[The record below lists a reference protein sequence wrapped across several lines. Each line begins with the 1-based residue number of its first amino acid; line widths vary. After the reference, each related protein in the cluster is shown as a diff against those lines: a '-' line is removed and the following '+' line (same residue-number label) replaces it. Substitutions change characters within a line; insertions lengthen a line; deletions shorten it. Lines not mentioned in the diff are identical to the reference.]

1 MQLRKEEED
10 LVEDQGVRGRRRLVV
25 CACVRGRIYGRDC
38 LALKMAKA
46 GILQR
51 GKVQF
56 CVNIIEVLPKSAELI
71 VSSFLYVYP

>member
-1 MQLRKEEED
+1 MR
-10 LVEDQGVRGRRRLVV
+10 
-25 CACVRGRIYGRDC
+25 ACVRGRISGRDC

-56 CVNIIEVLPKSAELI
+56 CVNIIEVLPKSAKELI
-71 VSSFLYVYP
+71 VSSFLYVSP